1 MTAVFFTIDKQ
12 GHIRLSA
19 CLFGAFRPFR
29 LGGRQPACAS
39 KAKNRTKTHRRQ
51 VLRSFAGAEMRPDK
65 ERPAGHTGVWP
76 RGLTRYGRIC
86 VRQNRVFPCLSMV
99 SYDYS
104 TSSSRSQFFFAVSPA
119 FSPHKAAQ
127 AHFFAFLRMIA
138 PRPVILRSATDMNER
153 VCHDRCRRPPPLSI
167 TIHSVV
173 HLPGSGLLFLPCQR
187 SRHSRQKKGNGTQ
200 SVPFLY
206 HSRDNCSPKS
216 SGSGIAP
223 AAGRLF
229 VR

>member
-1 MTAVFFTIDKQ
+1 MCYTTNTIDRQ
-12 GHIRLSA
+12 GHTRLSA
-19 CLFGAFRPFR
+19 CLFGDSRPFR

-104 TSSSRSQFFFAVSPA
+104 TSSGRSQFFFAVSPA

-173 HLPGSGLLFLPCQR
+173 HLPGSGLLFLPY
-187 SRHSRQKKGNGTQ
+187 RQKKKETGRSASRSPLSSQ
-200 SVPFLY
+200 Y
-206 HSRDNCSPKS
+206 DHSSDSCSPKS